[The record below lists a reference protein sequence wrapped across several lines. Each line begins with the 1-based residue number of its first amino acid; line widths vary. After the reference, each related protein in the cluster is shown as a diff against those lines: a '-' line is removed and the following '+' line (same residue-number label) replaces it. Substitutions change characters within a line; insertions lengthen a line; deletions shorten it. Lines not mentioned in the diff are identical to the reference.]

1 MVMCYSSNRKLI
13 TPRGREGGT
22 GKREEKKTKGN
33 VKKKIEEWKRKEER
47 QS

>member
-13 TPRGREGGT
+13 IPRGREGGT

-33 VKKKIEEWKRKEER
+33 VKKK
-47 QS
+47 